1 MVVCWCFLG
10 TRHPKTPPWC
20 RGGPRCHNA
29 PTKQP
34 HANSARN
41 AISQAHRPCASQRR
55 TAATSTA
62 RLPPSPPSL
71 PPPFPLRPSCCS
83 STATVSVRV
92 GAHVTHHHHVR
103 DGFPPSC
110 GASISR
116 SAPPSEAPLGT
127 PPPPPAA
134 PSAAGAPGSTR
145 RPATSAVYF
154 SASCGRRRARRR
166 TARRRRRH
174 RAPSPR
180 ARPPTRRSSFTPP
193 ATRRRR
199 RAVPPAARRATARR
213 RSRPRRAPPRAAGR
227 RGPLEQPTR
236 AAADCERR
244 RGWHAARGRHGA

>member
-1 MVVCWCFLG
+1 M
-10 TRHPKTPPWC
+10 PPWC

-41 AISQAHRPCASQRR
+41 TISQAHRPCASQRR

-71 PPPFPLRPSCCS
+71 PHRSPPRSSCCS
-83 STATVSVRV
+83 STATVPVRV

-116 SAPPSEAPLGT
+116 SAPPSGAPLDM

-134 PSAAGAPGSTR
+134 PSTAGVPGSTR

-174 RAPSPR
+174 RA
-180 ARPPTRRSSFTPP
+180 RRHEPD
-193 ATRRRR
+193 RR
-199 RAVPPAARRATARR
+199 RAARVSRRQPRAVVAVHSCRRLAEQRRAGGHDLDARRLA
-213 RSRPRRAPPRAAGR
+213 
-227 RGPLEQPTR
+227 L
-236 AAADCERR
+236 
-244 RGWHAARGRHGA
+244 